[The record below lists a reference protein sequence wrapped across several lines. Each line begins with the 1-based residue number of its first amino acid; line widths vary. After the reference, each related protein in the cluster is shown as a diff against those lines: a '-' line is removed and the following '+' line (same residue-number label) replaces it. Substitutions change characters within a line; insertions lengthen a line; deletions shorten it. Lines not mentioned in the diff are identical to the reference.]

1 MNKIFICAAIPDE
14 QAIEEDSAV
23 AVATAI
29 EAGDERRARAKFH
42 WQFLEQFPAAQDCAY
57 KFIACEDKPGIPR
70 PALDSWDTEY
80 MQENRW
86 DEESASFVPVE
97 PESDPMNITFD
108 NLAPEVQ
115 NAVMVKFDACEN
127 ITVDMVISAQE
138 LLQEDMATFDGHIVE
153 ALMKMPEVNAMYPE
167 LKLHAIG
174 WVKHKCK
181 PAAKWPE
188 IQAEMRI
195 WKKRRESERKE
206 TGKYISV
213 VDIARS
219 RVNQQNTENAAEK
232 TGAVTVAVRREYKQ
246 TWKTLD
252 NELACALWPGDV
264 DAGNI
269 DGTIHRWATNEVID
283 KDREDWKRISAS
295 MRKQPEALAYD
306 RQTIFGLV
314 RERPIDI
321 HKDPVALNKYISEY
335 LTTKGVFEHEE
346 TDQSSA
352 DAILSSAAQT
362 DPVETA
368 ESNSQKNEIL
378 VEAEPSV
385 EREGPFYFVFTDK
398 DGEKY
403 GRANKLSGLDKALA
417 AGGTEISKE
426 EYFARKNGT
435 YTGLQQNTDTAEDS
449 EQPEPV
455 KVTAD
460 EVNKIMQAANIS
472 QPDTDK
478 LLAASRGEFVEGI
491 SDPNDP
497 KWVKGIE
504 TRDFENQNQP
514 ESEQNDQK
522 AEQNSPNALQ
532 NEPETKQPEPEEQ
545 QEPEKVCTACGQIG
559 GGNCPDCGA
568 VMGDATYQETFDEKN
583 RAEVQEDDPEEMEGA
598 EHPNNE
604 NAGNDQH
611 HTSDS
616 ETGEA
621 ADPLIAVNGHHVITS
636 TSRVWIHLSVDLE
649 TMGTNP
655 NAPINSIGGTFFDPA
670 TGEMGPE
677 FSKAIDLETSGGII
691 DRKTIKW
698 WAKRSRE
705 AQSAIFTDEISLDV
719 ALRLFIEFIEK
730 NSGGCFVQVWGNG
743 ANFDNVIL
751 RRSYERQ
758 GIPCPW
764 LYYNDRDVRTIVE
777 LGNAIGFDVRMAIP
791 FEGVPHNALDDAR
804 HQAKQVSAIWQKL
817 IPSQADF

>member
-1 MNKIFICAAIPDE
+1 
-14 QAIEEDSAV
+14 
-23 AVATAI
+23 
-29 EAGDERRARAKFH
+29 
-42 WQFLEQFPAAQDCAY
+42 
-57 KFIACEDKPGIPR
+57 
-70 PALDSWDTEY
+70 
-80 MQENRW
+80 
-86 DEESASFVPVE
+86 
-97 PESDPMNITFD
+97 
-108 NLAPEVQ
+108 
-115 NAVMVKFDACEN
+115 
-127 ITVDMVISAQE
+127 
-138 LLQEDMATFDGHIVE
+138 TFDGHIVE

-167 LKLHAIG
+167 IKLHAIG

-181 PAAKWPE
+181 PGAKWPE

-195 WKKRRESERKE
+195 WKKRREGERKE
-206 TGKYISV
+206 TGKYTSV
-213 VDIARS
+213 VDLART
-219 RVNQQNTENAAEK
+219 RVNQHLTENSAAK
-232 TGAVTVAVRREYKQ
+232 INPVTTAIRREYRQ

-252 NELACALWPGDV
+252 KELACALWPGDV

-269 DGTIHRWATNEVID
+269 DGTIHRWAKNEVID

-295 MRKQPEALAYD
+295 MRKQPDALRYD

-321 HKDPVALNKYISEY
+321 YKDPVALNKYISEY

-504 TRDFENQNQP
+504 TRDSVNQNQP

-532 NEPETKQPEPEEQ
+532 NEPETKLPEPEVQ
-545 QEPEKVCTACGQIG
+545 QEPEKVCTACGQTG
-559 GGNCPDCGA
+559 DGNCPDCGT

-583 RAEVQEDDPEEMEGA
+583 QAEVQEDDSEEMEGA

-621 ADPLIAVNGHHVITS
+621 AEPLIAENGHHIITS

-655 NAPINSIGGTFFDPA
+655 DAPINSIGGKFFDPA

-730 NSGGCFVQVWGNG
+730 NSGGRFVQVWGNG